1 MLYSHNELTDYE
13 KDCTVFKNFT
23 IFRFNPLL
31 CGVLFFAA
39 VLFSG
44 CSKSSKKEGKIQ
56 IVACLPPIAFIAS
69 QIGGEYADTFSLL
82 PEGKTPHDYSPRP
95 KEIRDA
101 AKAQLLLSTGMAFE
115 QRITDALKHR
125 VKVADVSADIP
136 RRHFETAVEHSH
148 SHHHHYG
155 ENCSADSLDPHVWL
169 SHAAAEKIAANI
181 CNALIAVDPSNS
193 ENYLANFKA
202 FQKRLAVSKTECTA
216 KLSKFKGRNFYVY
229 HPAFGYFADEF
240 GLKQTPVEINGRE
253 LSATQLASVI
263 RTAKEQ
269 NVKTIFVQPQFNPA
283 PAEELAR
290 KIDGNVAPLDPL
302 VYDLLKNF
310 TAVSDAIAAGF
321 NGGKK

>member
-269 NVKTIFVQPQFNPA
+269 NVKTIFVQPQFNP
-283 PAEELAR
+283 
-290 KIDGNVAPLDPL
+290 VA
-302 VYDLLKNF
+302 YDLLKNF